1 MDRRD
6 EFLLEMYRQMF
17 NDINRHITVAWQS
30 AGVVLSAFAVFA
42 FVEKNIISADI
53 ATTIVVLCCGWLSL
67 HLLDSGYWY
76 NRNLVIIAN
85 IERQFLV
92 RSDLKDIHYYFG
104 GHRTNNK
111 MIGHI
116 RIQAFLLFALS
127 GLIILYHVFT
137 RVVPGLRSPWSS
149 FDPVRTLPYVA
160 AVAATIYGMSF
171 RAGRIRSYN
180 EFVRKSPGIEVR
192 REQPA
197 LSPRRNL
204 LFRLLGRL
212 LGPWIEDRG

>member
-42 FVEKNIISADI
+42 LVENNIISADI

-67 HLLDSGYWY
+67 HLVDSGYWY

-92 RSDLKDIHYYFG
+92 RSDLRDIHSYFG
-104 GHRTNNK
+104 KHRPNNK

-116 RIQAFLLFALS
+116 RIQSFLLFTLS
-127 GLIILYHVFT
+127 GVVLLYHLFT
-137 RVVPGLRSPWSS
+137 RVVPGLGSPWSS
-149 FDPVRTLPYVA
+149 FDPVRALPYTA
-160 AVAATIYGMSF
+160 AAAAIIYGVRF
-171 RAGRIRSYN
+171 RASRIESYN
-180 EFVRKSPGIEVR
+180 EFVRESPGIEVR
-192 REQPA
+192 QEQPT
-197 LSPRRNL
+197 LRPRGNFL
-204 LFRLLGRL
+204 LRLVRSL